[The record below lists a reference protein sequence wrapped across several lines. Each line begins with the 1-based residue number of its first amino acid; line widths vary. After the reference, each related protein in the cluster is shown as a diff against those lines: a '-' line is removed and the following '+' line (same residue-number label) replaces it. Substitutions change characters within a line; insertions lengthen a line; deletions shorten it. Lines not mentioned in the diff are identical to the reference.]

1 MAEINSKL
9 EIFSQKLKEK
19 ISKSKRVI
27 LFQHKHPDLD
37 SIGSNI
43 GFINYIKYF
52 NSQAEIFVLSADE
65 PSRNMYE
72 RIKKVIPEHFIVIDP
87 SKFDYSNDDVLVFID
102 FADISRASR
111 FPEFEIRNSGN
122 IFVMDHHVVTP
133 KYENSYIETQNQ
145 SASSIV
151 YEILALENIKIEKTN
166 YEFIIMGILGDSG
179 FLRYRDNKFTQTLG
193 IINRFINEFGASS
206 YYEIIESLEQS
217 RPLEEYNLQK
227 VYLNNLVF
235 KEDYAYTSITNE
247 ERVNAGVSHN
257 FSETTNGAVL
267 IRNIESTKFVF
278 SVTQDLNFSDKFNI
292 SFRTCSGSNYIVR
305 ELAEKLGG
313 GGHAFAAGA
322 QITASNMESAINL
335 ITSAINEFNRIWNK
349 KFPR

>member
-1 MAEINSKL
+1 MNEKLSLFSK
-9 EIFSQKLKEK
+9 KLKEK
-19 ISKSKRVI
+19 ISNSKRVI

-43 GFINYIKYF
+43 GFINYIKHF
-52 NSQAEIFVLSADE
+52 NPNAEVYILSADE
-65 PSRNMYE
+65 PSRNMFE

-87 SKFDYSNDDVLVFID
+87 SKFDYLNDDVLVFID

-111 FPEFEIRNSGN
+111 FPEFEIRNTGN
-122 IFVMDHHVVTP
+122 VFVMDHHVVIP
-133 KYENSYIETQNQ
+133 KYENAYIETSNQ

-151 YEILALENIKIEKTN
+151 YEILDLENIEIEKIN

-193 IINRFINEFGASS
+193 IINKFITKYNSSS
-206 YYEIIESLEQS
+206 YYELIESLEQN

-227 VYLNNLVF
+227 VYLNNLVY
-235 KEDYAYTSITNE
+235 KNNYAYTSITSE
-247 ERVNAGVSHN
+247 EREKAGVSHD

-267 IRNIESTKFVF
+267 IRNIENTKFVF
-278 SVTQDLNFSDKFNI
+278 SVTQDLNFSDKFNL
-292 SFRTCSGSNYIVR
+292 SFRTCSGSNFIVR
-305 ELAEKLGG
+305 DLAEKLGG

-322 QITASNMESAINL
+322 QIQASNMESAISL
-335 ITSAINEFNRIWNK
+335 ITSAINEFNSLWNK
-349 KFPR
+349 CFSR